1 MMASKVHLDNAFS
14 RMCMVLDAP
23 ADLNPFFDVMAGV
36 KEILG
41 IALPSS
47 WEVLDEVF
55 GGWSAVADWALRNRE
70 RIEEDLR
77 GYALQR
83 TIKKTTKSGENI
95 LRPAMSGHN
104 MIKNSVYAMLSGT
117 HASSDHL
124 ASYALLRLQL
134 LITRWKTLSSM
145 DQDASDP
152 VNIEFHVKNYE
163 SGEVSTPRLAAMES
177 ARRLADANWIAL
189 LNDLQP
195 ELPPEEFRASFRESS
210 GSLPPE
216 LATHYANI
224 RNYCQLK
231 TPARSPRAKGWKRTG
246 SYSRA
251 YTEYTP
257 TRVGHSFTEDDP
269 DDVALYLGDQELID
283 QRGADPNDSLAHGVN
298 PDEDTLGSG
307 SVLLGDASG
316 GSPPEQLAFARS
328 RVSMIEIDK
337 GVLPW
342 SAIHLRSREIEGK
355 LLSELAKA
363 SQSSTSDSDLNHIEE
378 YALLAVMLETGR
390 PLAQSIEIRYESS
403 PTGNLGFIPAGS
415 PCQSFWAWKT
425 IEPLYRSEHDQVSEM
440 EVTRPPYLF
449 FPVHTVADRLLR
461 LWNTLRLTREPQ
473 LFSRPLDQ
481 YREGIRSR
489 LHSLDST
496 GRLTMIKIA
505 RLKWT
510 IMSQINGGELAE
522 ASLVFGR
529 PDPAVNV
536 QLYYSLM
543 PLKTTTRLFREAT
556 AALWGGDRRSLVQI
570 GQNG

>member
-1 MMASKVHLDNAFS
+1 
-14 RMCMVLDAP
+14 
-23 ADLNPFFDVMAGV
+23 
-36 KEILG
+36 
-41 IALPSS
+41 
-47 WEVLDEVF
+47 
-55 GGWSAVADWALRNRE
+55 
-70 RIEEDLR
+70 
-77 GYALQR
+77 
-83 TIKKTTKSGENI
+83 
-95 LRPAMSGHN
+95 
-104 MIKNSVYAMLSGT
+104 
-117 HASSDHL
+117 
-124 ASYALLRLQL
+124 
-134 LITRWKTLSSM
+134 
-145 DQDASDP
+145 
-152 VNIEFHVKNYE
+152 
-163 SGEVSTPRLAAMES
+163 
-177 ARRLADANWIAL
+177 
-189 LNDLQP
+189 
-195 ELPPEEFRASFRESS
+195 
-210 GSLPPE
+210 
-216 LATHYANI
+216 
-224 RNYCQLK
+224 
-231 TPARSPRAKGWKRTG
+231 
-246 SYSRA
+246 
-251 YTEYTP
+251 
-257 TRVGHSFTEDDP
+257 
-269 DDVALYLGDQELID
+269 
-283 QRGADPNDSLAHGVN
+283 
-298 PDEDTLGSG
+298 
-307 SVLLGDASG
+307 
-316 GSPPEQLAFARS
+316 
-328 RVSMIEIDK
+328 MIEIDK

-556 AALWGGDRRSLVQI
+556 AGFGEAIVEVLYKSARMDNENNFTGSRGVPTIKSVTSAIAFVREHADHLASIAPSHRLSSELVPVYNFAIIYLLWHQFFSIGTRGIRLPYVPLTEVSTISGLGTLADKDSGDGYKARLTWMRPELLTHMVGMELLVENVARSLGIVRAPADAKLFFLDDSMIAGKIIAGEITPSGIEGLTSTILPFPSNTPRHVMRFLLRESGATNEVVEAFMGHWQAGREPWGKYSTFDYSAYLKDICVRIPKILDGLGFTVPQFRRSFVRHH
-570 GQNG
+570 